1 MSIQFPNGILNFQIT
16 VKGKELIR
24 KWKPDNE
31 NCPQNAPLS
40 KGTILF
46 MEGIRDETT
55 KDEIKE
61 ALMDQFSVEADD
73 FAYMEFKKSQNSC
86 QNGQNRS
93 KIMRLLCT
101 LCCFCRHFPTESV
114 SKNIVIIRFAE
125 ENTAIILAAEITE
138 KLGKDL
144 LSYRW
149 NTRPNLIL

>member
-1 MSIQFPNGILNFQIT
+1 MKGI
-16 VKGKELIR
+16 K
-24 KWKPDNE
+24 D
-31 NCPQNAPLS
+31 
-40 KGTILF
+40 
-46 MEGIRDETT
+46 DTT

-73 FAYMEFKKSQNSC
+73 FAYMEFRKVQNSC
-86 QNGQNRS
+86 ENGQNRP

-101 LCCFCRHFPTESV
+101 LCCFCRHFPTESI

-125 ENTAIILAAEITE
+125 ENTAINLAAEITE

>member
-1 MSIQFPNGILNFQIT
+1 VQ
-16 VKGKELIR
+16 GKELIR

-46 MEGIRDETT
+46 MEGIKDDTT

-73 FAYMEFKKSQNSC
+73 FAYMEFKKGQNSC
-86 QNGQNRS
+86 ENGPNRS

-101 LCCFCRHFPTESV
+101 LCCFCRHFPAESM

-125 ENTAIILAAEITE
+125 ENTAINLAAEITE

-144 LSYRW
+144 LSYGR
-149 NTRPNLIL
+149 NTRSNFIL